1 MAMIEEAGV
10 QFRPARL
17 EDVEQIREAVR
28 FTLANPEGKTLRK
41 RYEDAVARNE
51 VLVLARFDVKTQT
64 STLIGFI
71 EWHTRVD
78 GAVTVRDAG
87 TTGEAPQ
94 LPILKRLLRELL
106 RHLRPPSVGVKVR
119 SDQEIWNDV
128 FKQTTGFIPG
138 GTEYSRPHWRTIY
151 TWTPEYERLATRLA
165 KTPPAPLPPMPR
177 RRPPLPPRP
186 QSDESRRREA

>member
-1 MAMIEEAGV
+1 MMEEAGV

-17 EDVEQIREAVR
+17 DDVEQIRESVR

-64 STLIGFI
+64 STLLGFI

-78 GAVTVRDAG
+78 GAVTIRDAG
-87 TTGEAPQ
+87 TSGESPQ

-119 SDQEIWNDV
+119 SDQELWNDL

-151 TWTPEYERLATRLA
+151 TWTPEYERLATRLMKA
-165 KTPPAPLPPMPR
+165 PPPVAPPQLR
-177 RRPPLPPRP
+177 RRPPLPRP
-186 QSDESRRREA
+186 PSGDSRRREA